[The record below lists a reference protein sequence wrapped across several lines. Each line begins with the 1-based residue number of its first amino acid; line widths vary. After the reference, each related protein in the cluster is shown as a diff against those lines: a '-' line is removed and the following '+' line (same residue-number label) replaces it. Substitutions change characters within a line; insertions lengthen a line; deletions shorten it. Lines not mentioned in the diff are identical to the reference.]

1 MLRTMEELRVLG
13 LKNMINWV
21 EKCVNVK
28 RVMATKSSPSY
39 QANVGIA
46 P

>member
-1 MLRTMEELRVLG
+1 MLRTMEELMVLG
-13 LKNMINWV
+13 LKNMMNWV

-28 RVMATKSSPSY
+28 RVSY

-46 P
+46 L